1 MNGKKPTQ
9 LKKIL
14 QEILLLILEIAAISL
29 SLNQSAFETNLD
41 EVESAYMEY
50 EVEEAEPE
58 LIFQG
63 EKLDSFH
70 QIENPVMGQ
79 DVKSVYLTFDDGPG
93 EYTEQLLDIL
103 DLYGIK
109 ATFFV
114 TNQLPEYQDLIGE
127 AYRRGHSIG
136 LHSYNHDYSIYRSEE
151 DYYEDLQLIHD
162 VCEEQTG
169 DSPRIVRFPGGSS
182 NLTSRKY
189 GYGIMSVLTQSLGD
203 NGYLYCDWNV
213 SSGDM
218 ENAVT
223 SYAVTRNVIEGI
235 QGKEISVVLQH
246 DTLDYSVEAVSEI
259 ICWGLANGY
268 TFLPLTEYSP
278 MVHHTVKN

>member
-1 MNGKKPTQ
+1 
-9 LKKIL
+9 
-14 QEILLLILEIAAISL
+14 
-29 SLNQSAFETNLD
+29 
-41 EVESAYMEY
+41 
-50 EVEEAEPE
+50 
-58 LIFQG
+58 
-63 EKLDSFH
+63 
-70 QIENPVMGQ
+70 
-79 DVKSVYLTFDDGPG
+79 
-93 EYTEQLLDIL
+93 
-103 DLYGIK
+103 
-109 ATFFV
+109 
-114 TNQLPEYQDLIGE
+114 
-127 AYRRGHSIG
+127 
-136 LHSYNHDYSIYRSEE
+136 
-151 DYYEDLQLIHD
+151 
-162 VCEEQTG
+162 
-169 DSPRIVRFPGGSS
+169 
-182 NLTSRKY
+182 
-189 GYGIMSVLTQSLGD
+189 MSVLTQSLGD